1 MARFGNSSTD
11 EILFRG
17 ATQFNA
23 NLTTASTSNLKF
35 GGTNNNT
42 AGILTSH
49 LATVN
54 FGEQDFQGGEVNF
67 YSTVK
72 LFKGLEVG
80 KDTLGVAFNLYGKA
94 VLI

>member
-1 MARFGNSSTD
+1 MARFGNSSSD
-11 EILFRG
+11 AILFKG
-17 ATQFNA
+17 TTEFNA
-23 NLTTASTSNLKF
+23 NLRTTDSCNIVF
-35 GGTNNNT
+35 GGTSSNT
-42 AGILTSH
+42 AGILTSR

-54 FGEQDFQGGEVNF
+54 FGESDYQGGEVNF

-80 KDTLGVAFNLYGKA
+80 KDDLGVAFNLYGKA